1 MKGVVRVDVSRLILE
16 GREDKF
22 YNSRTWR
29 NFRIKILQRD
39 HYECQYCKAKKIRKI
54 VRATHVHHIQELKDK
69 PELALEADNLIS
81 LCHTC
86 HEEVHDRLAKANE
99 VRRKAPKFMNE
110 ERW

>member
-1 MKGVVRVDVSRLILE
+1 MNVRMLVEQGNTDV
-16 GREDKF
+16 F

-29 NFRIKILQRD
+29 KFRIKILQRD
-39 HYECQYCKAKKIRKI
+39 HYECQRCKAKKVRKI

-81 LCHTC
+81 LCHPC
-86 HEEVHDRLAKANE
+86 HEEIHERLSKANE
-99 VRRKAPKFMNE
+99 ARKKEVKFMNE